1 MVFQGEIG
9 GSRARRKAIVFHKKI
24 SNDCL
29 VLRIFRLRLNIIK
42 VVFGK
47 TARAALAVAKFLQI
61 EDGDELGQLWSFAMR
76 GSEAKYFLKAAG
88 PSTKASLSKW
98 LSYEVLLK

>member
-61 EDGDELGQLWSFAMR
+61 EDEM
-76 GSEAKYFLKAAG
+76 
-88 PSTKASLSKW
+88 
-98 LSYEVLLK
+98 LLKLTDNPSQNSETRSVQFSHSVMSDSATP